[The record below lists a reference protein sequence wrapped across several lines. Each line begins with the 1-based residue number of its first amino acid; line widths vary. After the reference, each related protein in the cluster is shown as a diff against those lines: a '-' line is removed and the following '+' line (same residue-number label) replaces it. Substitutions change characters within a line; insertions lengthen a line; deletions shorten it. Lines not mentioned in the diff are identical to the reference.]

1 MDDLW
6 SVSNDIAVPKSRY
19 ICGID
24 GCTKSYASRQNRYRH
39 RSKDHP
45 TRIATCPTP
54 KRARNPAVKSL
65 DSERTMLLQAFSTL
79 SGPCSDEVTTSFDTS
94 HKPVNDN
101 LGAFST
107 LIDHEPMHLHS
118 AVLNDPFSCTCMEDR
133 FIPLQGQA
141 TTTQVDDDQS
151 VVVRACLD
159 IAQRGTPE
167 SVAFLRRMGHMMISI
182 AKYADEVN
190 PRSSNHMELLRDV
203 LDSLYINNTVRQN
216 GFAASLLRER
226 SVSSGFSPVP
236 TDVSSTISQSD
247 DLTSS
252 SEQPPHSPAVRVAI
266 PTSIYSGSV
275 HGSSKRMRS
284 DPVAV
289 QLATASL
296 DLGRHNY
303 ENVTVDSHLFD
314 WES

>member
-1 MDDLW
+1 
-6 SVSNDIAVPKSRY
+6 
-19 ICGID
+19 
-24 GCTKSYASRQNRYRH
+24 
-39 RSKDHP
+39 
-45 TRIATCPTP
+45 
-54 KRARNPAVKSL
+54 
-65 DSERTMLLQAFSTL
+65 MLLQAFSTL
-79 SGPCSDEVTTSFDTS
+79 SGPCGEEVPASFDTS
-94 HKPVNDN
+94 HKPVSDN
-101 LGAFST
+101 LAVFTT
-107 LIDHEPMHLHS
+107 LIDDQSMHHHS
-118 AVLNDPFSCTCMEDR
+118 TVLNDPFSCMEDR
-133 FIPLQGQA
+133 FVPLQGQA

-216 GFAASLLRER
+216 GSAASLLRER

-252 SEQPPHSPAVRVAI
+252 SEQPPHSPAVRVAV

-275 HGSSKRMRS
+275 HGSSKRMRT
-284 DPVAV
+284 DPAAV

-296 DLGRHNY
+296 DLGRYYY
-303 ENVTVDSHLFD
+303 ENVTVDGHLFD